1 MKRCVMWTAGILVLV
16 AAQLAG
22 CSSTVQNLKQRGIEF
37 DSGEVK
43 RVYEKGYGVR
53 VGRFEI
59 S

>member
-43 RVYEKGYGVR
+43 RVY
-53 VGRFEI
+53 RF
-59 S
+59 